1 MDRELIDSVSKDSTD
16 SQENQNRLLKDKLKK
31 IEASLASDKNF
42 VNLKKEYN
50 DCIFDCKSIINLLE
64 IKFEKNKS
72 LAGQNSLTMNSIEN
86 ELFKELAEVE
96 TESCMLTDRDIKKIR
111 GMLRYIYR

>member
-42 VNLKKEYN
+42 AKLKKEYN
-50 DCIFDCKSIINLLE
+50 ECIVD
-64 IKFEKNKS
+64 
-72 LAGQNSLTMNSIEN
+72 
-86 ELFKELAEVE
+86 
-96 TESCMLTDRDIKKIR
+96 
-111 GMLRYIYR
+111 